1 LSWVRPSWHIPIQ
14 TITFLPPKRSDSY
27 THWSV
32 KRSPRLRYRR

>member
-14 TITFLPPKRSDSY
+14 TITFLSPKRSDSY